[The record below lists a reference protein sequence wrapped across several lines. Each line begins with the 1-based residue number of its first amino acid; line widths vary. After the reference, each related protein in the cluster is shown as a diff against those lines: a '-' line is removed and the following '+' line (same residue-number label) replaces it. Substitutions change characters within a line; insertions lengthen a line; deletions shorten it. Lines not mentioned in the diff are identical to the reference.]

1 MSRLYMRKILH
12 LERKFISPTETFIYN
27 QIQNL
32 NNLSVLVATV
42 KEVKGIENDFTI
54 LKPKKSQWVN
64 SNILFPPVTND
75 LVRQLNNYNITLIHT
90 HYLTDASFFYPLT
103 KEMKCPKI
111 CSVYGYDVSEFPQKY
126 RGLGKLYL
134 QRVFRSYDKI
144 IAMSPDMEKDLLKI
158 GCPADKIIV
167 HYYGTDISRYTPIQ
181 RSYDLRNGVLRLLT
195 VASLRDKKGH
205 ITVLKALALIKEKV
219 RFFYDI
225 VGEGPL
231 RSELEQLAQNLGL
244 GSQVRFHG
252 HVEYKDNVL
261 LYSDAD
267 VFILTSEIA
276 KSGDKEGIPGV
287 IVEGM
292 ASALPI
298 ISTYHAG
305 IPFIIENGFSGLL
318 AEEKDSPKIAEY
330 ILMLYQDEGLRKSIG
345 SKAREA
351 TLKNLNLQ
359 IRTKELVK
367 IYNQLL

>member
-1 MSRLYMRKILH
+1 MGKILH

-32 NNLSVLVATV
+32 EDFDVLIATV
-42 KEVKGIENDFTI
+42 KPTNGIENDFTV
-54 LKPKKSQWVN
+54 LRPKGSRWVN
-64 SNILFPPVTND
+64 TNILLSPVKND
-75 LVRQLNNYNITLIHT
+75 LIQQLNDYEISLIHT

-103 KEMKCPKI
+103 KTMKCPKI

-126 RGLGKLYL
+126 GGLGKLYL

-144 IAMSPDMEKDLLKI
+144 IAMSPDMKKDLLKVS
-158 GCPADKIIV
+158 CPEDKIIV
-167 HYYGTDISRYTPIQ
+167 HYYGTDVSRYTSIQ
-181 RSYDLRNGVLRLLT
+181 RDYNLRNGILRLLT

-205 ITVLKALALIKEKV
+205 TTVLKALALVKDRMK
-219 RFFYDI
+219 FHYDI

-231 RSELEQLAQNLGL
+231 HSELEQLTKILGIEEW
-244 GSQVRFHG
+244 VKFHG
-252 HVEYKDNVL
+252 HVEYKDNVS
-261 LYSDAD
+261 LYSQAD

-298 ISTYHAG
+298 VSTYHAG
-305 IPFIIENGFSGLL
+305 IPFIIQNNISGLL
-318 AEEKDSPKIAEY
+318 AEEKDSAKVAEY
-330 ILMLYQDEGLRKSIG
+330 ILQLYQDKELREKIG
-345 SKAREA
+345 TKARDA
-351 TLKNLNLQ
+351 TLNNLNLH
-359 IRTKELVK
+359 IRSRELVK